1 MKRFL
6 AIAIIALG
14 LIVSPIA
21 VSANERDEV
30 NDAINPN
37 SQLEI
42 SPVTSSVVLKAGTSI
57 DYALVVTNRGDEE
70 ISFTAYAKPYSVLNE
85 DYDIDFSEDT
95 PRTQLS
101 RWISFV
107 NPDGSTT
114 NKYEGKV
121 PADGQIALTYRIT
134 VPEDIPAGG
143 QYSAIFI
150 QADNNNNQSDVSSI
164 GTVTRL
170 GAVVYGRTNGDTEE
184 RAEIAE
190 YDIPGFMFSGPITA
204 TSIVRNSGN
213 TDFNVEYSFSVT
225 SITGTELFREE
236 KINAVLPDTSRK
248 TSFEWKNTQPMGIFN
263 VTYRVK
269 ASDQIR
275 EETRVV
281 IILPIYMLI
290 IAIFILTL
298 LIIWIIILIRKRRE
312 RKSRLVV

>member
-1 MKRFL
+1 MKRLL
-6 AIAIIALG
+6 AVAIIALG
-14 LIVSPIA
+14 IIVSPIA

-30 NDAINPN
+30 NDTINPS

-57 DYALVVTNRGDEE
+57 DYALVVANRGNED
-70 ISFTAYAKPYSVLNE
+70 IVFTAYAKPYSVLNE
-85 DYDIDFSEDT
+85 DYDIDFSEET

-107 NPDGSTT
+107 SPDGSVTD
-114 NKYEGKV
+114 KYEGKV
-121 PADGQIALTYRIT
+121 SADSQVAITYRVT

-143 QYSAIFI
+143 QYASIFV
-150 QADNNNNQSDVSSI
+150 QSDNGSKQSDISSI

-184 RAEIAE
+184 KAEISE
-190 YDIPGFMFSGPITA
+190 YNIPGFMFSGPITA
-204 TSIVRNSGN
+204 TSLVKNSGN

-225 SITGTELFREE
+225 SITGAELFREE
-236 KINAVLPDTSRK
+236 KINAVLPDTSRR
-248 TSFEWKNTQPMGIFN
+248 TNFEWKNTQPMGIFN

-269 ASDQIR
+269 ASDQVR

-281 IILPIYMLI
+281 INLPIYMLI